1 MTTVFQGAVW
11 AGIMIAIGGTVFLSA
26 ADTVVGAF
34 LFSIGLLSILIC
46 KLNLFTGQIG
56 YLAFAAEKTAY
67 IKKMAVVWLGNLLG
81 TFIAASALSF
91 TRCGGIIKK
100 AETIASVKLNDGIL
114 SIFVLS
120 FFCGMLMFLAVNSFK
135 TVPNELGK
143 YLMVILCVSVFILS
157 GFEHC
162 VANMFYF
169 FISGSLS
176 LKAFLYIL
184 LMSVGNGLGALCL
197 AIALKLYSK
206 AE

>member
-11 AGIMIAIGGTVFLSA
+11 AGIMIAIGGTVFLSTA
-26 ADTVVGAF
+26 NPVVGSF

-56 YLAFAAEKTAY
+56 YLAFAQEKPAY

-91 TRCGGIIKK
+91 TRCSGIIKK
-100 AETIASVKLNDGIL
+100 AEAIASVKLNDGIL
-114 SIFVLS
+114 SIFILS
-120 FFCGMLMFLAVNSFK
+120 FFCGMLMYLAVSSFK
-135 TVPNELGK
+135 TVPHEFGK

-162 VANMFYF
+162 IANMFYF
-169 FISGSLS
+169 FISGNLS
-176 LKAFLYIL
+176 LKSLLYIV
-184 LMSVGNGLGALCL
+184 LMSVGNCLGALCL
-197 AIALKLYSK
+197 AIVLKLYAK